1 MMELIKTVYAVCG
14 GWEERLA
21 SMDELRQLTITLGL
35 SWSTT
40 QRNMYHGFFM
50 SLVLPS
56 NEQAKTPLQRA
67 SLVGMCTSR
76 SEVGFD
82 VSDISIAM

>member
-1 MMELIKTVYAVCG
+1 MMELIKTVVEVGKNGLPTWMNY
-14 GWEERLA
+14 
-21 SMDELRQLTITLGL
+21 RQLTITLGL

-50 SLVLPS
+50 RLVLPS
-56 NEQAKTPLQRA
+56 NERAKMPIQRA

-76 SEVGFD
+76 SVVGFD